1 MSRTIS
7 SGRGN
12 CGLPDALAHR
22 SQIRHPDKILRIF
35 SSSRLSAF
43 QYFPEEDTLILYD
56 NQLCALSVHPHYL
69 ACLETQSEI
78 HPEDRWK
85 ATEFFSGRL
94 KKPIELRM
102 LLEDGSIVRR
112 ILDGSYMTDPDT
124 SCEILLGSIQD
135 ITLERQRGELLE
147 EQAMRDS
154 LTHLYN
160 HYSGK
165 ELINEYLNSKSPY
178 TSCGMMVLDIDY
190 FKNVNDTYGHL
201 FGDQVLIRLAQ
212 LLTAFFSK
220 KDILMRSGGDEF
232 VILLKDITHA
242 QLVNKSGQLLNAIRT
257 LIFPEQGY
265 GVTCSIGICFLPEN
279 KSGYTFHQLFE
290 NSDWAL
296 YQAKLE
302 GRNRCFFCDTLQR
315 FELSDTKPSSEDAD
329 GIDPRYLKND
339 VISSAFEIFEKTNS
353 FDSAIKLLLNVIGL
367 RFQLDRITI
376 IHTDTKAQNAGRQYQ
391 WLSPAA
397 PEVLPVRSSFTK
409 EDFLTL
415 FHSYDEYDTVVL
427 QYDNMAMYSP
437 QGTALLMQG
446 DAKTVLYAAMY
457 CEGTYVGAI
466 SYVVCSNKR
475 YWSKQNRLQLSEL
488 TKLISAHLAKKQAL
502 NSHYRSVA
510 NTPQYDSL
518 TGLLSF
524 SLFREEAERIIV
536 GNCGADHA
544 MIYTDIENFK
554 FFNQK
559 YGYHTGDWLLKEFA
573 TFVSELLSSSGED
586 TYFSRIYGD
595 HFVLFQPC
603 ENAQCLEKW
612 VHDQNLLFSQRI
624 AKRFP
629 HVNLTV
635 RSGIYS
641 VSPDCHSASEA
652 IDAAN
657 YARKQLSS
665 ASPKRAKLYDEEMA
679 GQQALELKKL
689 EAAELSSGSFQ

>member
-1 MSRTIS
+1 MSNTIS

-12 CGLPDALAHR
+12 CGLPDALARR
-22 SQIRHPDKILRIF
+22 SQIRHVDKILRIF
-35 SSSRLSAF
+35 NSSGLSAF

-56 NQLCALSVHPHYL
+56 NHLCALSTHHRYL
-69 ACLETQSEI
+69 ATLETQSHI

-94 KKPIELRM
+94 RKPIELRM
-102 LLEDGSIVRR
+102 LLEDGSIMRW

-124 SCEILLGSIQD
+124 SCEVFLGSIRD
-135 ITLERQRGELLE
+135 ITLEKQRSELLE

-154 LTHLYN
+154 LTRLYN
-160 HYSGK
+160 HYFGK
-165 ELINEYLNSKSPY
+165 ELINEYLSSKNPY
-178 TSCGMMVLDIDY
+178 SSCGMMVLDIDY

-201 FGDQVLIRLAQ
+201 FGDQVLIRLSQ

-242 QLVNKSGQLLNAIRT
+242 QLVNKSNQLLNAIRT
-257 LIFPEQGY
+257 LTFPEQDY
-265 GVTCSIGICFLPEN
+265 SVTCSIGICFLPEN
-279 KSGYTFHQLFE
+279 KSGYTFDQLFE

-302 GRNRCFFCDTLQR
+302 GRNRYFFCDTLQR
-315 FELSDTKPSSEDAD
+315 FELSEQKPSAEGAG
-329 GIDPRYLKND
+329 GIDARYFKND
-339 VISSAFEIFEKTNS
+339 VVSSAFEIFEKTNS
-353 FDSAIKLLLNVIGL
+353 FDSAIKLLLQVIGL

-391 WLSPAA
+391 WLSPNA

-427 QYDNMAMYSP
+427 QHDNMSMYSP

-466 SYVVCSNKR
+466 SYVVCSTKR

-488 TKLISAHLAKKQAL
+488 TKLISAHLAKKMAL
-502 NSHYRSVA
+502 NSHYHSVA

-524 SLFREEAERIIV
+524 SLFREETERIIL
-536 GNCGADHA
+536 GGYGTSHA
-544 MIYTDIENFK
+544 MIYTDIEKFK
-554 FFNQK
+554 LFNQK
-559 YGYHTGDWLLKEFA
+559 YGYNTGDWLLREFA
-573 TFVSELLSSSGED
+573 TSISEVLIQSGEN

-595 HFVLFQPC
+595 QFILFRPC
-603 ENAQCLEKW
+603 SDIGQLEKI
-612 VHDQNLLFSQRI
+612 VHEKNLLFSEHI

-629 HVNLTV
+629 GVSLTV
-635 RSGIYS
+635 RSGIYL

-665 ASPKRAKLYDEEMA
+665 SCSRRARLYDEVLA
-679 GQQALELKKL
+679 KQQALELKKL
-689 EAAELSSGSFQ
+689 ETAGEA